1 MAAKPE
7 TTFSNAV
14 RAALPEG
21 VYSMKSSNPYIA
33 GIPDLWFSGQ
43 KGDLW
48 VEMKFISRLPATRI
62 VRPYELLSSL
72 QEQWLRARYEEG
84 RNVAVMIGCKHEGKL
99 KGLVL
104 RDLAWECDISPQEFY
119 ALIISKSELANFIKE
134 QVM

>member
-14 RAALPEG
+14 RAALPKDI
-21 VYSMKSSNPYIA
+21 YSMKNSNQYVA
-33 GIPDLWFSGQ
+33 GVPDLWFSGP

-48 VEMKFISRLPATRI
+48 VEMKFISKLPSKRI
-62 VRPYELLSSL
+62 IRPYELLTSL
-72 QEQWLRARYEEG
+72 QEQWLRSRYEEG
-84 RNVAVMIGCKHEGKL
+84 RNVAVMIGCKHDNKI

-104 RDLAWECDISPQEFY
+104 THLAWERDISPQDFY
-119 ALIISKSELANFIKE
+119 ALIVSKSELANFIQE